1 MPSSSSSYAQLRY
14 RPEATYAVAPT
25 GAPVNLRM
33 TGESLDYAIQ
43 TITSNEI
50 RSDRQTTDLIQTGFS
65 VNGGFNFEFSH
76 TEYDPFIEAAL
87 QGTWA
92 YYGTGTGASLG
103 QNAATFSATINSTTN
118 TITVGA
124 ALSGNDA
131 FNAANVGIQVGGWF
145 RVIAPTDAAH
155 NAVCRASS
163 VTSTVI
169 TVDMVIKTDGTTATS
184 IPGTGSRATVNTKL
198 SSARL
203 SNGTTRRSFAIEKD
217 LTDIKQRFAYNG
229 LIAGKWSMNF
239 AAGEIVTGA
248 FEFLGST
255 SVRNTGAASYFTG
268 ATFDGN
274 QQINN
279 AVASQTFD
287 VMNAVSGVGGLLE
300 NGAALSGTFIKSL
313 KFDVDNALRGQTA
326 IGYRGFADVVAGTL
340 AISGEAEVYL
350 ADGTMYDKYV
360 NSTAS
365 SLMWLA
371 RDVAGNGYV
380 IQFPKIKY
388 GGAKVMA
395 GGKDQDMMLSMP
407 FTALLDPTSQRSI
420 IVTRV

>member
-14 RPEATYAVAPT
+14 KPEATYGVAPT
-25 GAPVNLRM
+25 GAPINLRM
-33 TGESLDYAIQ
+33 TGESLDFAIQ
-43 TITSNEI
+43 NVTSNEI

-76 TEYDPFIEAAL
+76 TEYDPFIEATL
-87 QGTWA
+87 QGAWA
-92 YYGTGTGASLG
+92 HYGTGVGAALG
-103 QNAATFSATINSTTN
+103 QNAATFSASINSTAN
-118 TITVGA
+118 TITVGV

-131 FNAANVGIQVGGWF
+131 FNAANVGLQPGSWF
-145 RVIAPTDAAH
+145 RIIAPTDDAH
-155 NAVCRASS
+155 NAVCRASA
-163 VTSTVI
+163 VTNTTI
-169 TVDMVIKTDGTTATS
+169 TVDMVIKTDGTTGTS
-184 IPGTGSRATVNTKL
+184 IPGTGTRAAVNTKL
-198 SSARL
+198 SSSRL
-203 SNGTTRRSFAIEKD
+203 SNGTTRRSFAMEKD

-239 AAGEIVTGA
+239 AAGEIVTGS
-248 FEFLGST
+248 FDFLGST
-255 SVRNTGAASYFTG
+255 SVRNNGAASYFPG

-287 VMNAVSGVGGLLE
+287 VMNAISGVGGLLE
-300 NGAALSGTFIKSL
+300 NGAALTGTFIKSL

-340 AISGEAEVYL
+340 AVSGEAEVYL
-350 ADGTMYDKYV
+350 ADGSMYDKYV
-360 NSTAS
+360 NNTAS
-365 SLMWLA
+365 SILWLA
-371 RDVAGNGYV
+371 RDGAGNGYV

-407 FTALLDPTSQRSI
+407 FTALLDPTSQRSM
-420 IVTRV
+420 IVTRI